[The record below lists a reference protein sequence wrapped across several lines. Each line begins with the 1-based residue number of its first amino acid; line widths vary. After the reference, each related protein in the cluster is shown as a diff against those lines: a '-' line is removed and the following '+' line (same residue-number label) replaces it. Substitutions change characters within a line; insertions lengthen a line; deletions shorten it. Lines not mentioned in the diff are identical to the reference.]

1 MLEIKSI
8 LYQRLISM
16 KRNSL
21 SQHADKNQL
30 DLYKNFPSTHY
41 LSNQNNVLHV
51 LAWGTFF
58 KRNMHRFVIDYLKIA
73 LYEYQAIAIYMMGI
87 SNFICIIASRND
99 AKSFIVAVYAVSRCL
114 LYKGTKFRIGAATE
128 KQAKLIVS
136 EKIIDELC
144 DWSPILRKEIEDYG
158 IRSNDIFVKFRN
170 GSKITVFVANENA
183 RGLRA
188 NGIAREECRQ
198 IKKKVEDSV
207 ISPFQTPRKPKY
219 MFRNEYK
226 GNKDLIE
233 QPVDIYISSSWYDDG
248 NWMWGIADQALVAM
262 KKHNGGLMLAFDE
275 SITLKHE
282 LKTIEQMIKE
292 KKKQDPA
299 TWQIEFLNL
308 RVRDSVSSYFSYSML
323 INRQISK
330 LVFYPRTTIDYKA
343 GKKNKYAIP
352 KLDNE
357 IRVISNDIAFVAGS
371 QNDNSVYSCIRA
383 IPESIIYDTDLNTVE
398 IKQGYRREYPY
409 IESNQIGDTTLQA
422 VRIRQLYEDFGGDYI
437 VIDARNGGSQI
448 VYTLE
453 KVLYDE
459 ERGVEYPPL
468 KCMNN
473 DDYAKVCQDPNAK
486 ACIFVINATQT
497 LNSDIAIAF
506 RKNLVENKID
516 LLVNYNIAKEEI
528 LGTNKEYVDSL
539 KDSPDKQANFEL
551 PFLETQLMIN
561 ECAELQ
567 YEKMPQTGVIKI
579 FEQGSKRKDRYTS
592 CSYGSYFIDKLE
604 LDLLSD
610 RPKADYSSA
619 PTFAS
624 AVSF

>member
-1 MLEIKSI
+1 M
-8 LYQRLISM
+8 SM
-16 KRNSL
+16 KKNDL
-21 SQHADKNQL
+21 VQYADKNQL
-30 DLYKNFPSTHY
+30 ELYKNFPSTHY

-51 LAWGTFF
+51 LAWATFF
-58 KRNMHRFVIDYLKIA
+58 KRNLHRFVIDYLKIS

-87 SNFICIIASRND
+87 SNLICIIASRND
-99 AKSFIVAVYAVSRCL
+99 AKSFIVAVYAVARCL

-144 DWSPILRKEIEDYG
+144 DWSPVLKKEIESYG
-158 IRSNDIFVKFRN
+158 TRNNDIYVKFRN

-183 RGLRA
+183 RGLRS
-188 NGIAREECRQ
+188 NGICREETRQ

-219 MFRNEYK
+219 MFKPEYK
-226 GNKDLIE
+226 NNKLLKE

-248 NWMWGIADQALVAM
+248 NWMWGIASQALDEM

-275 SITLKHE
+275 SIAIKHE
-282 LKTIEQMIKE
+282 LKTIEQLIKE

-299 TWQIEFLNL
+299 TWKIEFLNL
-308 RVRDSVSSYFSYSML
+308 KLRDSVSSYFTYKML

-330 LVFYPRTTIDYKA
+330 HVFYPRSTIDFKS

-352 KLDNE
+352 KLNNE
-357 IRVISNDIAFVAGS
+357 VRVISNDIAFVAGS

-383 IPESIIYDTDLNTVE
+383 IPESVTYNTDSNTVE

-422 VRIRQLYEDFGGDYI
+422 IRIRQLYEDFSGDYI
-437 VIDARNGGSQI
+437 VVDARNGGLQI
-448 VYTLE
+448 CYALQ

-459 ERGVEYPPL
+459 ERAVEYRPL
-468 KCMNN
+468 KVMNN
-473 DDYAKVCQDPNAK
+473 DEYAKACQDPNAK
-486 ACIFVINATQT
+486 ECIYVINATQS

-506 RKNLVENKID
+506 RKNLIENKID
-516 LLVNYNIAKEEI
+516 FLVNYNVAREEV
-528 LGTNKEYVDSL
+528 LSTNTDYIDSL
-539 KDSPDKQANFEL
+539 KNDAEKQVKFES
-551 PFLETQLMIN
+551 PFLETQLMVN

-567 YEKMPQTGVIKI
+567 YEKMPQTGLIKI
-579 FEQGSKRKDRYTS
+579 YEQGNKRKDRYTS
-592 CSYGSYFIDKLE
+592 CSYGSWFVDKLE
-604 LDLLSD
+604 IDLLKQEEKYDFS
-610 RPKADYSSA
+610 KAPICVS
-619 PTFAS
+619 P
-624 AVSF
+624 VSFD

>member
-1 MLEIKSI
+1 
-8 LYQRLISM
+8 M
-16 KRNSL
+16 KKNNL
-21 SQHADKNQL
+21 SAYADKNQL

-87 SNFICIIASRND
+87 SNLICIIASRND
-99 AKSFIVAVYAVSRCL
+99 AKSFIVAVYAVARCL

-144 DWSPILRKEIEDYG
+144 DWSPILRKEIEDYST
-158 IRSNDIFVKFRN
+158 RNSDIFVKFRN

-183 RGLRA
+183 RGLRS
-188 NGIAREECRQ
+188 NGICREETRQ

-219 MFRNEYK
+219 MFKAEYK
-226 GNKDLIE
+226 DNKTLKE

-248 NWMWGIADQALVAM
+248 NWMWDIADQALDAM
-262 KKHNGGLMLAFDE
+262 KKNKGGLMLAFDE
-275 SITLKHE
+275 SIALKHE
-282 LKTIEQMIKE
+282 LKTKEQLVKE

-308 RVRDSVSSYFSYSML
+308 KVKDSLSSYFTYSML
-323 INRQISK
+323 INRQTSK
-330 LVFYPRTTIDYKA
+330 HVFYPRTTIDFKN
-343 GKKNKYAIP
+343 GKKNKFFIP

-357 IRVISNDIAFVAGS
+357 IRVVSNDIAFVAGN

-383 IPESIIYDTDLNTVE
+383 IPESITYNTDANTVE
-398 IKQGYRREYPY
+398 IKQGFRRSFPY

-422 VRIRQLYEDFGGDYI
+422 VRIRQLYEDFGADYI
-437 VIDARNGGSQI
+437 VLDCRNGGLQI
-448 VYTLE
+448 LYTLQ

-459 ERGVEYPPL
+459 ERGVEYSPL

-473 DDYAKVCQDPNAK
+473 EDYAKVCPDPNARL
-486 ACIFVINATQT
+486 CIYAINATQN

-506 RKNLVENKID
+506 RKNLSEGKID
-516 LLVNYNIAKEEI
+516 FLVNYNTAKEAI
-528 LGTNKEYVDSL
+528 LSNFKEYTNSIDI
-539 KDSPDKQANFEL
+539 DRQIDFER
-551 PFLETQLMIN
+551 PFLETQAMIS

-567 YEKMPQTGVIKI
+567 YEKMPQTGLIKI
-579 FEQGSKRKDRYTS
+579 QEKGKNRKDRYTS

-604 LDLLSD
+604 LDELSSSS
-610 RPKADYSSA
+610 DYEYS
-619 PTFAS
+619 TLIN
-624 AVSF
+624 

>member
-1 MLEIKSI
+1 MMS
-8 LYQRLISM
+8 
-16 KRNSL
+16 NL
-21 SQHADKNQL
+21 SQYADKNQL
-30 DLYKNFPSTHY
+30 TLYRNFPSTHY
-41 LSNQNNVLHV
+41 LSNQKNVLHV

-58 KRNMHRFVIDYLKIA
+58 KRNMHRFVMDYLKIS

-87 SNFICIIASRND
+87 SNLICIIASRND
-99 AKSFIVAVYAVSRCL
+99 AKSFIVAVYAVARCL

-136 EKIIDELC
+136 EKIMDELC
-144 DWSPILRKEIEDYG
+144 DWSPILKKEIEDYS
-158 IRSNDIFVKFRN
+158 IRNNDIFVKFRN

-183 RGLRA
+183 RGLRSNA
-188 NGIAREECRQ
+188 ICREETRQ

-226 GNKDLIE
+226 NNKDLKE

-248 NWMWGIADQALVAM
+248 NWMWDIAKQALDAM

-275 SITLKHE
+275 SIAIKHE
-282 LKTIEQMIKE
+282 LKTIEQLIKE
-292 KKKQDPA
+292 KSKQDPA
-299 TWQIEFLNL
+299 TWKIEFLNL
-308 RVRDSVSSYFSYSML
+308 KLRDSVSSYFTYKML
-323 INRQISK
+323 INRQVLK
-330 LVFYPRTTIDYKA
+330 QVFYPRTTMDFKL

-383 IPESIIYDTDLNTVE
+383 IPESVTYNTDNNSVE
-398 IKQGYRREYPY
+398 LTQGYRRIYPY
-409 IESNQIGDTTLQA
+409 LESNQIGDTTLQA
-422 VRIRQLYEDFGGDYI
+422 IRIRQLYEDFNADYI
-437 VIDARNGGSQI
+437 VIDSRNGGLQI
-448 VYTLE
+448 VYSLQ

-459 ERGVEYPPL
+459 ERGVEYKPL
-468 KCMNN
+468 KVMNN
-473 DDYAKVCQDPNAK
+473 DEYAKVCQSENAK
-486 ACIFVINATQT
+486 PCIFVINATQA

-506 RKNLVENKID
+506 RKNLNENRIEF
-516 LLVNYNIAKEEI
+516 LTNLNVARESI
-528 LGTNKEYVDSL
+528 LNKNQEYINSL
-539 KDSPDKQANFEL
+539 KDDAIKQNYFEM

-567 YEKMPQTGVIKI
+567 YEKMPQTGIIKI
-579 FEQGSKRKDRYTS
+579 YEQGSKRKDRYTS

-604 LDLLSD
+604 LDLLHTEEQY
-610 RPKADYSSA
+610 DYSTLQSC
-619 PTFAS
+619 
-624 AVSF
+624 VSTISFD

>member
-1 MLEIKSI
+1 
-8 LYQRLISM
+8 M
-16 KRNSL
+16 KKIDL
-21 SQHADKNQL
+21 SQYADKNQL
-30 DLYKNFPSTHY
+30 ELYKNFPSTHY

-58 KRNMHRFVIDYLKIA
+58 KRNMHRFVIDYLKIS

-87 SNFICIIASRND
+87 SNLICIIASRND
-99 AKSFIVAVYAVSRCL
+99 AKSFIVAVYAVARCL

-144 DWSPILRKEIEDYG
+144 DWSPILSKEIEDYST
-158 IRSNDIFVKFRN
+158 RNSDIYVKFRN

-183 RGLRA
+183 RGLRS
-188 NGIAREECRQ
+188 NGICREETRQ

-219 MFRNEYK
+219 MFKAEYK
-226 GNKDLIE
+226 DNKLLKE

-248 NWMWGIADQALVAM
+248 NWMWDISSQALDAM
-262 KKHNGGLMLAFDE
+262 KKHKGGLMLAFDE
-275 SITLKHE
+275 SIAIKHE
-282 LKTIEQMIKE
+282 LKTIEQLIKE

-299 TWQIEFLNL
+299 TWKIEFLNL
-308 RVRDSVSSYFSYSML
+308 KLRDSVSSYFTYKML

-330 LVFYPRTTIDYKA
+330 HVFYPRTTIDFKS

-357 IRVISNDIAFVAGS
+357 VRVISNDIAFVAGN

-383 IPESIIYDTDLNTVE
+383 IPESITYDTETNTVE
-398 IKQGYRREYPY
+398 IKQGYRRAYPY

-422 VRIRQLYEDFGGDYI
+422 IRIRQLYEDFSSDYI
-437 VIDARNGGSQI
+437 VIDARNGGLQI
-448 VYTLE
+448 VYALE

-459 ERGVEYPPL
+459 ERGVEYSPL

-473 DDYAKVCQDPNAK
+473 VEYAKVCQDPNAK
-486 ACIFVINATQT
+486 ECIYVINATQT

-516 LLVNYNIAKEEI
+516 FLVNYNTAKEDV
-528 LGTNKEYVDSL
+528 LNSYKEYTESIG
-539 KDSPDKQANFEL
+539 KDGEKQASYEL

-579 FEQGSKRKDRYTS
+579 HEQGNKRKDRYTS

-610 RPKADYSSA
+610 KPKVDYNAVPRCVSA
-619 PTFAS
+619 I
-624 AVSF
+624 SFD

>member
-1 MLEIKSI
+1 
-8 LYQRLISM
+8 M
-16 KRNSL
+16 KKNDL
-21 SQHADKNQL
+21 TQYADNNQL
-30 DLYKNFPSTHY
+30 QLYKNFPSTHY

-51 LAWGTFF
+51 LAWSTFF
-58 KRNMHRFVIDYLKIA
+58 KRNMHRFVIDYLKIS
-73 LYEYQAIAIYMMGI
+73 LYEYQAITIYMMGI
-87 SNFICIIASRND
+87 SNLICIIASRND
-99 AKSFIVAVYAVSRCL
+99 AKSFIVAVYAVARCL

-144 DWSPILRKEIEDYG
+144 DWSPILRKEIEDYST
-158 IRSNDIFVKFRN
+158 RNSDIFVKFRN

-183 RGLRA
+183 RGLRSNA
-188 NGIAREECRQ
+188 ICREETRQ

-219 MFRNEYK
+219 LFKPEYK
-226 GNKDLIE
+226 DNKDLKE

-248 NWMWGIADQALVAM
+248 NWMWGISDQALDAM
-262 KKHNGGLMLAFDE
+262 KKNKGGLMLAFDE
-275 SITLKHE
+275 SIALKHE
-282 LKTIEQMIKE
+282 LKTREQLIKE

-299 TWQIEFLNL
+299 TWKIEFLNL
-308 RVRDSVSSYFSYSML
+308 KVRDSVSSYFTYAML

-330 LVFYPRTTIDYKA
+330 RVFYPRSIIDFKS

-383 IPESIIYDTDLNTVE
+383 IPESTVYDTETNSVE
-398 IKQGYRREYPY
+398 IKQGYRREFPY

-422 VRIRQLYEDFGGDYI
+422 IRIRQLYEDFGGDYI
-437 VIDARNGGSQI
+437 VIDCRNGGLQI
-448 VYTLE
+448 LYSLQ

-459 ERGVEYPPL
+459 ERGIEYAPL
-468 KCMNN
+468 KCMNY
-473 DDYAKVCQDPNAK
+473 DEYAKVCSDSNAK
-486 ACIFVINATQT
+486 ACIYAINATQT

-516 LLVNYNIAKEEI
+516 FLVNYNTAKEDI
-528 LGTNKEYVDSL
+528 LYSNKDYLDSTNNDPELQVR
-539 KDSPDKQANFEL
+539 FEL

-567 YEKMPQTGVIKI
+567 YEKMPQTGIIKI
-579 FEQGSKRKDRYTS
+579 HEQGSRRKDRYTS

-604 LDLLSD
+604 LDLLSAA
-610 RPKADYSSA
+610 PKVDYSSV
-619 PTFAS
+619 PICAS
-624 AVSF
+624 AVDF